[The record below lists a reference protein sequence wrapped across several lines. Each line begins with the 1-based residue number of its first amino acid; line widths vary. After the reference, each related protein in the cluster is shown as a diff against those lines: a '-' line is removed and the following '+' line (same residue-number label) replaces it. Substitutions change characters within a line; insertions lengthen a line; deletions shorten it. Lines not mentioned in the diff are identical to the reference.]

1 MKLSAVE
8 NFEVG
13 DWVIMKEKIVE
24 KLKVGCNKRTIE
36 YIDSLIYPTRIIE
49 IKYRDEHKLP
59 TTYKMASNEWM
70 KVDIESYRLATNKE
84 IKQYQLKS
92 AFIES

>member
-1 MKLSAVE
+1 
-8 NFEVG
+8 
-13 DWVIMKEKIVE
+13 
-24 KLKVGCNKRTIE
+24 
-36 YIDSLIYPTRIIE
+36 
-49 IKYRDEHKLP
+49 
-59 TTYKMASNEWM
+59 MASNEWM